1 MPRPPICFEA
11 PRYSTAT
18 CNAHLRK
25 PATCAVIFTDERL
38 SSSMVIHLC
47 AECLVDLEHQTTQ
60 FVKDTVIPPQGDK
73 FEIHAS
79 QGQGGSC
86 IGPAF
91 TTLKEALG
99 YVKEHEGE
107 ASFGIKYPDGH
118 WHNWGG

>member
-11 PRYSTAT
+11 PRHSTAT
-18 CNAHLRK
+18 CNAHPSK
-25 PATCAVIFTDERL
+25 SATCAIVFTSRVDDRL

-47 AECLVDLEHQTTQ
+47 AECLADLERQTVQ
-60 FVKDTVIPPQGDK
+60 FIKGAAGDK
-73 FEIHAS
+73 YEIHAS

-86 IGPAF
+86 TGPAF
-91 TTLKEALG
+91 TTLKEALD

-107 ASFGIKYPDGH
+107 ASFGIKYPNGR